1 MTLFDNLKNK
11 LFKEETS
18 GKGKESQP
26 AGKSKDLQDRI
37 KGLFAKKPD
46 EVEQA
51 VEELDMSRE
60 SQETSRYQRS
70 KQKKPIDTTK
80 PLGKVRAFLSKFTLS
95 PRNPIRRFWRRYH
108 IGKILF
114 ILVAV
119 LVLTVGSYLFYIAK
133 TTNVS
138 DLQDALKATTV
149 IYDKE
154 GNQAGSLSGQKGTY
168 VELDAISDSLENAV
182 IATEDRT
189 FYKNSGINVKRFLL
203 AIVSMGRFGGG
214 STITQQLA
222 KNAFL
227 TQEQTVTRKA
237 KEFFLSLEL
246 TKKYSKQEILTMYLN
261 NAYFGNGV
269 WGVEDASQKY
279 FGTSAANLT
288 VDEAAT
294 LAGMLKG
301 PEIYNPIDNIQNAT
315 NRRNTVLANMVD
327 DEKLSQADADS
338 AAGVDMASRLVD
350 TYQGTGDDYRYPS
363 YFDAV
368 IEEATKTYGLSEDEI
383 VKNGYKI
390 YTEMDANSQANM
402 QQTYENS
409 YLFPTSESDGST
421 AQSASVALDPSTGA
435 VRGLV
440 GRVGGTGDTTF
451 RNFNYATQ
459 GKRSPGS
466 TIKPLVVYAP
476 ALA

>member
-1 MTLFDNLKNK
+1 MTFFDNLKNK
-11 LFKEETS
+11 LFKEENS
-18 GKGKESQP
+18 GKGKDSQP
-26 AGKSKDLQDRI
+26 AEKSKNLQNKI

-51 VEELDMSRE
+51 VEDLDMSQE

-80 PLGKVRAFLSKFTLS
+80 PLGKVQAFLSKFTLS

-114 ILVAV
+114 IMVAV

-189 FYKNSGINVKRFLL
+189 FYENSGVNVKRFLL

-222 KNAFL
+222 K
-227 TQEQTVTRKA
+227 
-237 KEFFLSLEL
+237 
-246 TKKYSKQEILTMYLN
+246 M
-261 NAYFGNGV
+261 
-269 WGVEDASQKY
+269 
-279 FGTSAANLT
+279 
-288 VDEAAT
+288 
-294 LAGMLKG
+294 
-301 PEIYNPIDNIQNAT
+301 
-315 NRRNTVLANMVD
+315 
-327 DEKLSQADADS
+327 
-338 AAGVDMASRLVD
+338 
-350 TYQGTGDDYRYPS
+350 PS
-363 YFDAV
+363 
-368 IEEATKTYGLSEDEI
+368 
-383 VKNGYKI
+383 
-390 YTEMDANSQANM
+390 
-402 QQTYENS
+402 
-409 YLFPTSESDGST
+409 
-421 AQSASVALDPSTGA
+421 
-435 VRGLV
+435 
-440 GRVGGTGDTTF
+440 
-451 RNFNYATQ
+451 
-459 GKRSPGS
+459 
-466 TIKPLVVYAP
+466 
-476 ALA
+476 